1 MASALLLALTLP
13 LALALA
19 LPLALVLATTLV
31 LATRAGLGM
40 GLGGGCHFQGKTTYP
55 LNKMV
60 LAMAANYIMQV
71 SFLSRCFIRL
81 VLRPYKAL

>member
-31 LATRAGLGM
+31 LATGAGLGM
-40 GLGGGCHFQGKTTYP
+40 GLGGGCHFQGMTTYP
-55 LNKMV
+55 LNKKV

-71 SFLSRCFIRL
+71 SFLSSGFIRL